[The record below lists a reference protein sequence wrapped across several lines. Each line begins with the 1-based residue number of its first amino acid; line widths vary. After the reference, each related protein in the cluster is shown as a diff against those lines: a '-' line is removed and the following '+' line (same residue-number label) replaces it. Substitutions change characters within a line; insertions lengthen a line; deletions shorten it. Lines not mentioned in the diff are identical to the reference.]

1 VDVIVKTGILGKK
14 IGMTNFFLENGNCIG
29 VTVLQ
34 AGPCIVINKRDK
46 QRDNYESLQL
56 GFGNINQKNKVS
68 KPLNGYFKKQNV
80 NPCRYVKEF
89 RYKDINQYEIG
100 SEIKVDLFK
109 EGEKVNVIGFSKGRG
124 FAGSIKRHHFSG
136 GPKTHGQKDY
146 YRSPGSIGATDAAR
160 VFKGK
165 KLPGRMGNNRVKIK
179 NIEVIKI
186 DVDRN
191 LLLLKGAIP
200 GPNNA
205 LVAIE
210 KNSY

>member
-1 VDVIVKTGILGKK
+1 
-14 IGMTNFFLENGNCIG
+14 MTNFFLENGNCIG

-146 YRSPGSIGATDAAR
+146 YRSPGSIGATDSAR

>member
-1 VDVIVKTGILGKK
+1 MIVKTGILGKK
-14 IGMTNFFLENGNCIG
+14 IGMTSIFLENGNSIG

-34 AGPCIVINKRDK
+34 AGPCVVINKRDK

-56 GFGNINQKNKVS
+56 GFGNINKKNKVS

-80 NPCRYVKEF
+80 NPYQDMKEF
-89 RYKDINQYEIG
+89 KYKNIKQYEVG

-146 YRSPGSIGATDAAR
+146 YRSPGSLGATDAAR

-186 DVDRN
+186 DIDRN

-200 GPNNA
+200 GPNDA

-210 KNSY
+210 KVSY

>member
-1 VDVIVKTGILGKK
+1 VKTGILGKK

-186 DVDRN
+186 DMDRN